1 MNVCKFEPADRLVR
15 GIVKKLF
22 KAAALTISTT
32 SGVTLAQPLAPRP
45 DFKSTK
51 SAPASSSN
59 NVNFQ
64 LSLGTGQFPVLE
76 MPVMRNSD
84 ARVDGSTN
92 ARDFSQTN
100 GALLD
105 LKLGWMS
112 KSSAIPYSLTA
123 GAQRMSATPGGVSP
137 TPATYARL
145 SAEAASIVSFDST
158 GTSIVPA
165 IETRRDMYRNVDSG
179 HYIDAIL
186 LKSSVEQ
193 TVSNTIRVNANAGIA
208 PWTSFGVLQN
218 SDRGRSGALK
228 DTTASM
234 SEIGS
239 KVIWTPEETTSFH
252 FGVSQEMV
260 SVRMNSESGYRD
272 YGLPVANQD
281 NTSSAKAYDLTVRQ
295 VTLGTTKRF

>member
-1 MNVCKFEPADRLVR
+1 MKILPWIKS
-15 GIVKKLF
+15 GISILGITS
-22 KAAALTISTT
+22 AAAIQ
-32 SGVTLAQPLAPRP
+32 AQPLAPRP
-45 DFKSTK
+45 NFESSKTAS
-51 SAPASSSN
+51 ASSSS
-59 NVNFQ
+59 NVDFQ

-76 MPVMRNSD
+76 MPVMRDSEE
-84 ARVDGSTN
+84 RVDGSTN
-92 ARDFSQTN
+92 AQDFSQTN

-105 LKLGWMS
+105 LKLGWAS
-112 KSSAIPYSLTA
+112 KTSAIPYSLTA
-123 GAQRMSATPGGVSP
+123 GAQRMSSTPGGVSP
-137 TPATYARL
+137 TPATYTRL
-145 SAEAASIVSFDST
+145 SAEAASIVSFEST
-158 GTSIVPA
+158 GTSVIPA
-165 IETRRDMYRNVDSG
+165 LETRRDMYRNVDSG

-186 LKSSVEQ
+186 IKTAVEQ
-193 TVSNTIRVNANAGIA
+193 PISKSIRVNANAGIA

-252 FGVSQEMV
+252 LGVSQEMV

-281 NTSSAKAYDLTVRQ
+281 NANSAKAYDLTVRQ